1 MFELKI
7 NGATH
12 RVEVEPDTPLLWVVR
27 EQLGM
32 TGTKFGC
39 GVGACGACTMHIGG
53 MAMRTCILPVAGA
66 VGLEITTIEGLD
78 HAVQQAWITEQVPQ
92 CGYCQSGQIMAAASL
107 LARNPEPTD
116 ADIDAA
122 MSNLCRC
129 ATYDRIRKGIHAAAG
144 ELAVLRAA
152 EAEAAAKAAAEAEAE
167 AAAKAEAEGA
177 EGVEGAEGATP

>member
-7 NGATH
+7 NGQTH

-39 GVGACGACTMHIGG
+39 GLGACGACTMHLNGI
-53 MAMRTCILPVAGA
+53 AMRTCVLPVAAA
-66 VGLEITTIEGLD
+66 VGSEVTTIEGLD

-107 LARNPEPTD
+107 LARTPEPTD
-116 ADIDAA
+116 ADIDRA
-122 MSNLCRC
+122 MTNLCRC
-129 ATYDRIRKGIHAAAG
+129 ATYDRIRTGIHAAAV
-144 ELAVLRAA
+144 ELAALRAQQEATRAAEEAAHAA
-152 EAEAAAKAAAEAEAE
+152 EAEAGDPETAPE
-167 AAAKAEAEGA
+167 
-177 EGVEGAEGATP
+177 ATP